1 MYLFWHRLSDA
12 LQGIVIE
19 NTLHISEH
27 NVFTVERD
35 AACVSGDY
43 SLRRRRT
50 YTALV
55 ALYLRPPT
63 LYARALVLLD
73 WDGGM
78 LPDVH

>member
-1 MYLFWHRLSDA
+1 M
-12 LQGIVIE
+12 
-19 NTLHISEH
+19 
-27 NVFTVERD
+27 
-35 AACVSGDY
+35 
-43 SLRRRRT
+43 SLAITHFDIGGT